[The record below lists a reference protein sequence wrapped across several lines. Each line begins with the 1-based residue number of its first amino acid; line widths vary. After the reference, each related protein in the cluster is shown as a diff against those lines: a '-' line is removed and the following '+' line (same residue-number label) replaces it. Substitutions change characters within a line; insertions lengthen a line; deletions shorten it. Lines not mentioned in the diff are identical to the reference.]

1 VNAYPKDRSCWRPL
15 MRIRWRGLELPSRV
29 ILDESVST
37 DYYGKFVIEPFE
49 QGFGTTI
56 GNALRRVLLSSL
68 QGAAITTVKI
78 AGVSHEFMSL
88 PGVLEDVT
96 EIILNMKGVVIG
108 YDEETTR
115 TITVRRNK
123 AGPVTAGDI
132 VCDPSIHIFNP
143 EHVLATLTADAVF
156 EAEMTVRTG
165 RGFAAASENRASDMP
180 LGVIP
185 IDSVFSPVLRVRY
198 RTEDMRVGQRT
209 NYDRLILEV
218 WTNGTVLPEDALVEA
233 GSILRKYINPIVMY
247 QDIGESAVSRGQP
260 ESEEFGPIDS
270 ALEEMLSKPISALNL
285 SVRATN
291 CLDAARISTL
301 RELVVRT
308 EADLLRFRAFGKTS
322 LNEVHRKLTDLG
334 LSLGMRLGAPRAST
348 GAEMGASG
356 TSGELVGQTIGS
368 AGTSGA
374 SSTESDGGMDAFTMP
389 D

>member
-1 VNAYPKDRSCWRPL
+1 

-78 AGVSHEFMSL
+78 AGVSHEFMSM

-115 TITVRRNK
+115 TITVRRDK
-123 AGPVTAGDI
+123 VGQVTAGSI
-132 VCDPSIHIFNP
+132 VCDPSIHIYNP
-143 EHVLATLTADAVF
+143 DHVLATLTADGVF

-165 RGFAAASENRASDMP
+165 RGFAAASENRTSDMP

-185 IDSVFSPVLRVRY
+185 IDSVYSPVQRVRY

-218 WTNGTVLPEDALVEA
+218 WTNGTVMPEDALVEA

-247 QDIGESAVSRGQP
+247 QDIGDVTVSRGQP
-260 ESEEFGPIDS
+260 EAEEFGPIDS

-334 LSLGMRLGAPRAST
+334 LSLGMKLGAPRSST
-348 GAEMGASG
+348 GSEMSASG
-356 TSGELVGQTIGS
+356 ASGELVGQTIGS
-368 AGTSGA
+368 TGA
-374 SSTESDGGMDAFTMP
+374 SGSPSTASGGGMDAFTMP